1 MNFEIKTLGDE
12 RDLGLLLKFLESQ
25 PLKYPNYRDW
35 VYHVCKAELDAGYK
49 SAYVAW
55 NNGRVI
61 GDLVFQPHK
70 NLPRTVEMKNLR
82 IHPDFRRRDLGH
94 FLIKQA
100 EADSR
105 GIFEQ
110 IIGDADAEQKD
121 IHNLFRFAGFQLLF
135 EQHLYSGSNL
145 DYVFVKCIK

>member
-1 MNFEIKTLGDE
+1 MNFEIKTLGDQ
-12 RDLGLLLKFLESQ
+12 RDLGLLLRFLESQ

-35 VYHVCKAELDAGYK
+35 VYNVCKAELDAGYK

-55 NNGRVI
+55 NDGKIV
-61 GDLVFQPHK
+61 GDLIFQPHK
-70 NLPRTVEMKNLR
+70 NLPRTVELKNVR
-82 IHPDFRRRDLGH
+82 ISPDFRRRDLGH
-94 FLIKQA
+94 FLIKQV

-105 GIFEQ
+105 GTFEQ
-110 IIGDADAEQKD
+110 MIVDADAEQKD
-121 IHNLFRFAGFQLLF
+121 IHHLLTFSGFQLLF

>member
-1 MNFEIKTLGDE
+1 MNFEIKTLGDRRE
-12 RDLGLLLKFLESQ
+12 LVLLLRFLESQ

-55 NNGRVI
+55 NNGQVV

-70 NLPRTVEMKNLR
+70 NLPRTVELKNLR
-82 IHPDFRRRDLGH
+82 ISQDFRRRDLGH
-94 FLIKQA
+94 FLIKQVD
-100 EADSR
+100 ADSR

-110 IIGDADAEQKD
+110 MIVDADAEQKD
-121 IHNLFRFAGFQLLF
+121 IHYLLRFSGFRLLF

-145 DYVFVKCIK
+145 DYVFVKNLK

>member
-1 MNFEIKTLGDE
+1 
-12 RDLGLLLKFLESQ
+12 
-25 PLKYPNYRDW
+25 
-35 VYHVCKAELDAGYK
+35 
-49 SAYVAW
+49 
-55 NNGRVI
+55 
-61 GDLVFQPHK
+61 
-70 NLPRTVEMKNLR
+70 MKNVR

-94 FLIKQA
+94 FLIKQV

-110 IIGDADAEQKD
+110 MIVDADAEQKD